1 MPRDL
6 AHPAGPRARVPAPI
20 IAPMTAAPLLQ
31 APERSGGVDLTASPA
46 PLRQMARDLR
56 ASWPLIMILARKE
69 FYVRYRRASLGLFWA
84 VGLPLIQTATL
95 ALVFSQV
102 KVFQID
108 GLPYPVF
115 IFCGML
121 PWTYFAGTF
130 GPAATSIVDN
140 AALSNKIYFPR
151 SVLPIVTV
159 LSGLYGFVISLVLLV
174 AMALVYGVDLGPSLL
189 LLLPA
194 VLLLVSFTLGMSLVC
209 SALHVYFRDVRYMVQ
224 AAIGAWFYVTPIVYN
239 LSSKDFNPT
248 ARAIVRCNPATG
260 IIELFR
266 YAIVGPR
273 GTDAGWIISLTITI
287 GVSIALLVAA
297 VLLHRRFDRVFSD
310 LL

>member
-1 MPRDL
+1 MT
-6 AHPAGPRARVPAPI
+6 
-20 IAPMTAAPLLQ
+20 TAALPQ
-31 APERSGGVDLTASPA
+31 ATKRGAGVDLTAAPA
-46 PLRQMARDLR
+46 PLRQMVRDLI
-56 ASWPLIMILARKE
+56 ASWPLTMILARKE

-115 IFCGML
+115 IFTGML

-130 GPAATSIVDN
+130 GPASTSIVDN

-151 SVLPIVTV
+151 SVLPIVTI
-159 LSGLYGFVISLVLLV
+159 LSGLYGFVISLVLLIV
-174 AMALVYGVDLGPSLL
+174 LSLAYGVHLGPSLL
-189 LLLPA
+189 LLGPA
-194 VLLLVSFTLGMSLVC
+194 TLLLVAFTLGMSLVC

-224 AAIGAWFYVTPIVYN
+224 ALVGAWFYVTPVVYN
-239 LSSKDFNPT
+239 LSSKDFNST
-248 ARAIVRCNPATG
+248 ARAVVRCNPATG

-266 YAIVGPR
+266 YAMFGPR
-273 GTDAGWIISLTITI
+273 GTDAGWVISLVI
-287 GVSIALLVAA
+287 SIAVTIVLLVVA
-297 VLLHRRFDRVFSD
+297 VLLHRRYDRVFSD

>member
-1 MPRDL
+1 
-6 AHPAGPRARVPAPI
+6 
-20 IAPMTAAPLLQ
+20 
-31 APERSGGVDLTASPA
+31 
-46 PLRQMARDLR
+46 
-56 ASWPLIMILARKE
+56 MILARKE

-108 GLPYPVF
+108 GVPYPVF
-115 IFCGML
+115 IFSAML

-130 GPAATSIVDN
+130 SPAATSIVDN

-151 SVLPIVTV
+151 SVLPIVTI
-159 LSGLYGFVISLVLLV
+159 LSGLYGFVISLVLLI
-174 AMALVYGVDLGPSLL
+174 AMAVAYGVDLGPSLL

-224 AAIGAWFYVTPIVYN
+224 AAVGAWFYVTPVVYN

-266 YAIVGPR
+266 YAMVGPL
-273 GTDAGWIISLTITI
+273 GTDAGWIISLMISI
-287 GVSIALLVAA
+287 GVSIVLLVVA